1 LTARFES
8 IINTDGQISPLS
20 TPAQK
25 RNLKTMIH
33 LYGYY
38 MAQTLESYFEFV
50 IAVLLIGIMISVS
63 SSEFTAIISQ
73 ATAQAPSAGN
83 MTTPMLE
90 STRFHLKA
98 ADELIT
104 KGDTIAA
111 LRQINLAEI
120 QLSLLNMGSQG
131 TSMNSSQAIEFI
143 TGGSLSSA
151 RMAANC
157 IIDNQAMASCMQ

>member
-1 LTARFES
+1 
-8 IINTDGQISPLS
+8 
-20 TPAQK
+20 
-25 RNLKTMIH
+25 
-33 LYGYY
+33 

-104 KGDTIAA
+104 KGDTIASTSSNKPSRDTA
-111 LRQINLAEI
+111 VIIKYGLSGYINEFKSSNRVYHRRLFIKRED
-120 QLSLLNMGSQG
+120 GSKLY
-131 TSMNSSQAIEFI
+131 N
-143 TGGSLSSA
+143 
-151 RMAANC
+151 
-157 IIDNQAMASCMQ
+157 

>member
-1 LTARFES
+1 
-8 IINTDGQISPLS
+8 
-20 TPAQK
+20 
-25 RNLKTMIH
+25 
-33 LYGYY
+33 
-38 MAQTLESYFEFV
+38 MAQTFESYFEF
-50 IAVLLIGIMISVS
+50 ITTVLLIGIMISVS
-63 SSEFTAIISQ
+63 SNSEFTATIPQ

-90 STRFHLKA
+90 SAKFHLKA

-111 LRQINLAEI
+111 LSQINLAEI
-120 QLSLLNMGSQG
+120 QLSLLNMGPQG
-131 TSMNSSQAIEFI
+131 TSMNLSQAIEFV

-157 IIDNQAMASCMQ
+157 IIDNHAMASCMR